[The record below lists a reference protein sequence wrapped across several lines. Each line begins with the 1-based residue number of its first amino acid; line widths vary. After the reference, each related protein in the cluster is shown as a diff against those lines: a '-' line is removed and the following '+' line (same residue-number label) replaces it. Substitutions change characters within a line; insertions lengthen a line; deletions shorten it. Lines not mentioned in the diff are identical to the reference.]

1 MIWRALAILFAVVAL
16 SAFLTYAFG
25 HEVLLSLGLILTQA
39 KIVAKK
45 LMQVEIPAVLT
56 WLKLEARSFL
66 RIELF
71 KKWFYSTAVP
81 LVVGNA
87 VLRRIKGFLT
97 AYLDAVGARYRAL
110 LDWYA
115 SLAWYEKTVATLIV
129 VFATL
134 ALTVGSLGLWLILFS
149 VQLPLWVLAAATAL
163 GKMVWLS
170 SRKMAFKAAA
180 FFQLAWL
187 WRYLRG
193 RLPAE
198 VLARKRRLDFRI
210 ARRVVRQ
217 RRMTLR
223 QLAAGK
229 DGLALRW
236 AILRER
242 WRARTGS

>member
-1 MIWRALAILFAVVAL
+1 MIWRALAILFAVVTL
-16 SAFLTYAFG
+16 SAILTYAFG
-25 HEVLLSLGLILTQA
+25 HEVLLALGLILTQV
-39 KIVAKK
+39 KIIAKK
-45 LMQVEIPAVLT
+45 LMQVELPAVLA
-56 WLKLEARSFL
+56 WLKLEAGTFL
-66 RIELF
+66 RVELL

-81 LVVGNA
+81 LLVGNA
-87 VLRRIKGFLT
+87 VLRRMKGFLA
-97 AYLDAVGARYRAL
+97 AYIDAVGTRYRAL
-110 LDWYA
+110 LRWYGN
-115 SLAWYEKTVATLIV
+115 LAWYEKTVATLIV

-149 VQLPLWVLAAATAL
+149 VQLPLWFLAAAAAA

-180 FFQLAWL
+180 FFQLSWL
-187 WRYLRG
+187 WRFLRG
-193 RLPAE
+193 RLPAD
-198 VLARKRRLDFRI
+198 VLDRKRRLDFRI

-242 WRARTGS
+242 WRT